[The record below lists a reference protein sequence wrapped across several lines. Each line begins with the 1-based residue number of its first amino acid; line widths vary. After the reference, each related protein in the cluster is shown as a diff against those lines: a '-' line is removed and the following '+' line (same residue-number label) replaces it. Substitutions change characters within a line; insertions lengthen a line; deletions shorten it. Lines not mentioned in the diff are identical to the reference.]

1 TGLQGLTGLIEFNEG
16 KRSNF
21 KLDLLKLKKE
31 EVLKVGQWTPLGGI
45 NITDPAAFY
54 DNLAPN
60 ITLVVMTR
68 EERPYVMVKEDRN
81 LTGNARYE
89 GFCIDLL
96 KWIASQVGFQYSIR
110 LVPDHMYGVY
120 DPETREWNGIVKE
133 LMERRADLAVA
144 SMTIN
149 YARESV
155 IDFTKPFMNLGIG
168 ILFKVSEFYCITQQ
182 NVVNIQQE
190 KLTQE

>member
-1 TGLQGLTGLIEFNEG
+1 MRYIRFQYRIDRCHICSETYNPNAFIFQSGLQGLTGLIEFNEG

-68 EERPYVMVKEDRN
+68 EV
-81 LTGNARYE
+81 
-89 GFCIDLL
+89 
-96 KWIASQVGFQYSIR
+96 SI
-110 LVPDHMYGVY
+110 
-120 DPETREWNGIVKE
+120 
-133 LMERRADLAVA
+133 
-144 SMTIN
+144 S
-149 YARESV
+149 
-155 IDFTKPFMNLGIG
+155 DFHIHP
-168 ILFKVSEFYCITQQ
+168 
-182 NVVNIQQE
+182 
-190 KLTQE
+190 KLSKL